1 MSQTEKQLEQ
11 FDASHAAGS
20 EQLLLQ
26 SDLAARIQRS
36 LESAYPN
43 EGCGVLLG
51 RVQGDRREAIL
62 PVFCK
67 NVWEERSDRYLID
80 PDTLHRLMKLEG
92 EDGFCIVGFYHSHP
106 DADPLP
112 SATDR
117 ELAWPW
123 YHYVI
128 WPVRRGVA
136 GRPRAW
142 RLIEARFLE
151 IDLRLSELALSG
163 PKPEL
168 KETTD
173 G

>member
-1 MSQTEKQLEQ
+1 MTRLEQ
-11 FDASHAAGS
+11 ADPSRTASM
-20 EQLLLQ
+20 ETLLLRG
-26 SDLAARIQRS
+26 DLAARIERI

-51 RVQGDRREAIL
+51 NVEDTGREVIRA
-62 PVFCK
+62 VSSK
-67 NVWEERSDRYLID
+67 NTWDERSDRYRVD
-80 PDTLHRLMKLEG
+80 PELVHRLMRAEENG
-92 EDGFCIVGFYHSHP
+92 GPGIVGFFHSHP

-136 GRPRAW
+136 GRPRGW
-142 RLIEARFLE
+142 KLVDTGFVEIE
-151 IDLRLSELALSG
+151 LRASRS
-163 PKPEL
+163 
-168 KETTD
+168 T
-173 G
+173 

>member
-1 MSQTEKQLEQ
+1 MSQEHL
-11 FDASHAAGS
+11 HLHG
-20 EQLLLQ
+20 
-26 SDLAARIQRS
+26 DLTARIEGI
-36 LESAYPN
+36 LESVYPN

-51 RVQGDRREAIL
+51 RVEDNKREVIRA
-62 PVFCK
+62 VSSQ
-67 NVWEERSDRYLID
+67 NTWDERSDRYRID
-80 PDTLHRLMKLEG
+80 PDIVHRLMGAEEENGLR
-92 EDGFCIVGFYHSHP
+92 IVGFYHSHP

-136 GRPRAW
+136 GHPRAW
-142 RLIEARFLE
+142 RLTEARFLE
-151 IDLRLSELALSG
+151 IDLRLSEFALSRLKSE
-163 PKPEL
+163 P

>member
-1 MSQTEKQLEQ
+1 MNQLEQ
-11 FDASHAAGS
+11 ADPSRAASM
-20 EQLLLQ
+20 ETLLLRG
-26 SDLAARIQRS
+26 DLAARIERI

-51 RVQGDRREAIL
+51 RVEGNRREVIRA
-62 PVFCK
+62 VSSR
-67 NVWEERSDRYLID
+67 NTWDERSDRYRID
-80 PDTLHRLMKLEG
+80 PELVHRLIRAEE
-92 EDGFCIVGFYHSHP
+92 EDGPGIVGFYHSHP

-117 ELAWPW
+117 DLAWPW

-136 GRPRAW
+136 GHPRAW
-142 RLIEARFLE
+142 RLAETGFVG
-151 IDLRLSELALSG
+151 IDLRASSPCLEKRAE
-163 PKPEL
+163 P

>member
-1 MSQTEKQLEQ
+1 MSQAEKRVKEC
-11 FDASHAAGS
+11 DAPRAAGRDH
-20 EQLLLQ
+20 LRLQ
-26 SDLAARIQRS
+26 SDLAARIQGIV
-36 LESAYPN
+36 ESAYPN

-51 RVQGDRREAIL
+51 RVEGHGREVIRA
-62 PVFCK
+62 VSSQ
-67 NVWEERSDRYLID
+67 NTWDERSDRYRIE
-80 PDTLHRLMKLEG
+80 PDIVHRLMRAEEEG
-92 EDGFCIVGFYHSHP
+92 GLRIVGFYHSHP

-117 ELAWPW
+117 DLAWPW

-136 GRPRAW
+136 GYPRAW
-142 RLIEARFLE
+142 RLAGARFLE
-151 IDLRLSELALSG
+151 IDLRLSELALSRLE
-163 PKPEL
+163 PEP